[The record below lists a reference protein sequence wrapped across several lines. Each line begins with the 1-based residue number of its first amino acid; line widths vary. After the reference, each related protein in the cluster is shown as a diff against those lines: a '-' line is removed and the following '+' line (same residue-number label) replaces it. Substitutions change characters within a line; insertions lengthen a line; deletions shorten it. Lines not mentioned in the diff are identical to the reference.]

1 MVARASVGKAAKAA
15 HTWDRDPHDWYC
27 EPPRVTLQL
36 LDAGEEFPGYTHDP
50 CCGGGN
56 IVRALDHQGLMVTG
70 SDLVQRVDAPWHLG
84 VSDFLGDGCGLF
96 GADNCVFNPP
106 FYQAVG
112 AEACIRRA
120 LHLAPGKV
128 AAFVDIRFIA
138 GGKRAA
144 GLFADHPP
152 SRIWVVTPRASCP
165 PGTWLAAG
173 NKAGNGSS
181 DWVWLVWDAE
191 RRAPGRASDLGWLS

>member
-1 MVARASVGKAAKAA
+1 MTKLKAA
-15 HTWDRDPHDWYC
+15 HTWDRDPHDWYV
-27 EPPRVTLQL
+27 EPGRCTHQMLN
-36 LDAGEEFPGYTHDP
+36 AGEDFPGFTHDP

-56 IVRALDHQGLMVTG
+56 IVRAMRGRGHEVTG
-70 SDLVQRVDAPWHLG
+70 SDLIDRPSTWDKDQWHLG

-165 PGTWLAAG
+165 PGAWLAAG
-173 NKAGNGSS
+173 NTAGSGTA
-181 DWVWLVWDAE
+181 DYAWLVWDAE
-191 RRAPGRASDLGWLS
+191 RRAPGRTSDLGWLS